1 MSNLNSLAHFWPELI
16 LTVTI
21 LIAIIADLFYR
32 RENSFNVAWWVL
44 GGLALSLFAIRLGG
58 GNVTNLFMGTVALD
72 PFANFFKILILL
84 STALVILMS
93 FNSKELRISPKKN
106 DVVSNASLS
115 EDFVGQQIIIKCINY
130 NRIT

>member
-44 GGLALSLFAIRLGG
+44 GGLALTLFAIRLGG

-93 FNSKELRISPKKN
+93 FNSKELK
-106 DVVSNASLS
+106 
-115 EDFVGQQIIIKCINY
+115 
-130 NRIT
+130 